1 MVEPTDESLRAWR
14 LFLQA
19 HGRLLDVLESDLR
32 AEVGLPLTW
41 YEVLLFLSRAPG
53 GRLRMTDL
61 AASVLVSRSGL
72 TRIVDRMKEAGLIER
87 ALCPS
92 DRRGV
97 FVVITGRGR
106 DRLRAAAPVHL
117 KGVQDHFLAHLT
129 AAEARA
135 VESAPARVL
144 ESLPAPV

>member
-1 MVEPTDESLRAWR
+1 MMQPTDESLRAWR

-19 HGRLLDVLESDLR
+19 HGRLLEVLESDLR

-61 AASVLVSRSGL
+61 AASVLVSKSGL

-87 ALCPS
+87 AICPS

-97 FVVITGRGR
+97 FVVITGRGKE
-106 DRLRAAAPVHL
+106 RLRAAAPVHL
-117 KGVQDHFLAHLT
+117 KGVHDHFLAHLT

-135 VESAPARVL
+135 VESALAKVL
-144 ESLPAPV
+144 DSLPAPV

>member
-41 YEVLLFLSRAPG
+41 YEVLLFLSRAPR

-135 VESAPARVL
+135 VESALARVL

>member
-135 VESAPARVL
+135 VESALARVL

>member
-1 MVEPTDESLRAWR
+1 MQPTDESLRAWR
-14 LFLQA
+14 LFLLA

-41 YEVLLFLSRAPG
+41 YEVLLFLSQAPG

-61 AASVLVSRSGL
+61 AASVLVSKSGL

-87 ALCPS
+87 AMCPS

-97 FVVITGRGR
+97 FVVITARGK

-135 VESAPARVL
+135 VESALAKVL

>member
-135 VESAPARVL
+135 VESALAKVL

>member
-19 HGRLLDVLESDLR
+19 HGRLLDVLESALR

-135 VESAPARVL
+135 VESALARVL